1 MEKDTSSYSAV
12 ETRDWTGNV
21 LLVQSSSSQNVDLIK
36 DYFLLVLLNKKH
48 FHSCLNSCRFYSVE
62 GDTND
67 NNNYGHIHQRQLEDV
82 VTSVTFTAPIGSS
95 CWSLLSVFF

>member
-1 MEKDTSSYSAV
+1 MEKDTSSYPAV
-12 ETRDWTGNV
+12 ETTDWTGNV

-67 NNNYGHIHQRQLEDV
+67 NNNYGHIHQWQLEDV

-95 CWSLLSVFF
+95 CWSLLSVFY

>member
-48 FHSCLNSCRFYSVE
+48 FHSCLNSCRFYSIE
-62 GDTND
+62 GNTND
-67 NNNYGHIHQRQLEDV
+67 NNNYGHIHQWQLEDV

>member
-1 MEKDTSSYSAV
+1 MEKDTSSYPAV

-48 FHSCLNSCRFYSVE
+48 FLSCLNSCRFYSVE

-67 NNNYGHIHQRQLEDV
+67 NNNYGHIHQWQLEDV